1 MPDSTDKI
9 ATGESGEMCAMKE
22 VTLFSNDAKSKE
34 SAKQL
39 GQAVSTEAI
48 PQTYFPLFSSHLAGI
63 AFDTYSHRLWLN
75 RWRWHAES
83 EIGLWLDGWWR
94 DIEGMQLWRLN
105 RWWSVDNR
113 WRRDKTGNMW
123 RIG

>member
-39 GQAVSTEAI
+39 GQVDDKLYMYLEDIKGANILLDPNGHVKLADFGLAKHAVSTEAR

-63 AFDTYSHRLWLN
+63 AFDTYSHW
-75 RWRWHAES
+75 
-83 EIGLWLDGWWR
+83 
-94 DIEGMQLWRLN
+94 
-105 RWWSVDNR
+105 
-113 WRRDKTGNMW
+113 
-123 RIG
+123 